1 MIVLFLVL
9 AQSWRNSPSVGAVDA
24 HFVDLGGVLAEIL
37 DVAKDVAAAVLANEV
52 AEICAETHV
61 CHGGLVVAPFLDREA
76 LEEDEALAVDEVC
89 AQVVQV
95 GGESG
100 EFEVGLLKYD

>member
-1 MIVLFLVL
+1 MFCVFIGER
-9 AQSWRNSPSVGAVDA
+9 RNSPSIGAVDA
-24 HFVDLGGVLAEIL
+24 HFVNLGRVLAEIL
-37 DVAKDVAAAVLANEV
+37 DVAENVAAAVLADEV

-61 CHGGLVVAPFLDREA
+61 CHGGLVVAPFLDGEA

-95 GGESG
+95 GG
-100 EFEVGLLKYD
+100 